1 MLLPDINKRAER
13 TLKSTLSCTRICL
26 LFRHCWLLSWQKQS
40 SVVITKGQGEVALA
54 SLSLRQDRCPPPDT
68 GEWGNRGRG
77 VKRVEAAWLYSW
89 KRHHFLLPGVI
100 QAVCSCLVPGSSEL
114 GCQPVSCGRVCKER
128 TDCCSAPEKQKN
140 QRTESH
146 VAHVGSKTFTSLI
159 SRYVQ
164 PFSQSERVCLKSRYW
179 NLLLHYIHL
188 TWRAPLWNICKR
200 QTVSPVHLCFC
211 SLFDQ
216 SLGFSTWPLFWAC
229 LSLLSPGPALH
240 LYFWHLP
247 P

>member
-13 TLKSTLSCTRICL
+13 TLKSTLSRTRICL

-40 SVVITKGQGEVALA
+40 SVVIIKGQREVALT

-77 VKRVEAAWLYSW
+77 VKWVEADWLYPW

-100 QAVCSCLVPGSSEL
+100 QAVCSCPVPGWSEL
-114 GCQPVSCGRVCKER
+114 ACQPVSWGRVCEE
-128 TDCCSAPEKQKN
+128 TDRCSTTEKQKN
-140 QRTESH
+140 QQRTESH

-164 PFSQSERVCLKSRYW
+164 PFSQSERVCLKIRYW
-179 NLLLHYIHL
+179 NLLLHYIQL
-188 TWRAPLWNICKR
+188 TWRAPGA
-200 QTVSPVHLCFC
+200 TVEHM
-211 SLFDQ
+211 
-216 SLGFSTWPLFWAC
+216 
-229 LSLLSPGPALH
+229 
-240 LYFWHLP
+240 
-247 P
+247 